1 MNEKN
6 ESRMTRVIAN
16 ALFGYFDTLYSL
28 NRNLIMLCGLDVV
41 ENSGQYEKVA
51 EYVIINAPRLIPY
64 KYDPKKEKDIIEK
77 NDGLLEFKKELP
89 FLYDEY
95 CAILQNNYKF
105 LDDLKKIRNK
115 LEHKMHGAR
124 HTGGCSGTNSLV
136 YLTFQLK
143 DDEIKLYAGDFI
155 KFTKEVNSLFSKLQE
170 LVREY
175 AITEDKEF
183 HVYYQRLTRYDF
195 CKFNKIYDSDLLQ
208 DFGQA
213 LFPF

>member
-1 MNEKN
+1 MDEKKD
-6 ESRMTRVIAN
+6 SGMTREIAN

-28 NRNLIMLCGLDVV
+28 NRNLIMLCGLDVI

-64 KYDPKKEKDIIEK
+64 KYDKKKGKNIIEK
-77 NDGLLEFKKELP
+77 NDGLLEFKNELP

-136 YLTFQLK
+136 YLTFRLK

-155 KFTKEVNSLFSKLQE
+155 KFTKEINSLFSKLQE

-183 HVYYQRLTRYDF
+183 HVYYQRLTRYNF

>member
-1 MNEKN
+1 MDEKN

-41 ENSGQYEKVA
+41 ENSGQYERVA

>member
-1 MNEKN
+1 MDEKKD
-6 ESRMTRVIAN
+6 SGMTREIAN

-64 KYDPKKEKDIIEK
+64 KYDPKKEKNIIEK

-136 YLTFQLK
+136 YLTFRLK

-155 KFTKEVNSLFSKLQE
+155 KFTKEINSLFSKLQE

-183 HVYYQRLTRYDF
+183 HAYYQRLTRYDF

>member
-1 MNEKN
+1 MDEKN
-6 ESRMTRVIAN
+6 ESGMTMEIAN
-16 ALFGYFDTLYSL
+16 ALFGYFDTLYNL
-28 NRNLIMLCGLDVV
+28 NRNLIMLCGLDVI
-41 ENSGQYEKVA
+41 ENSGQYENEA
-51 EYVIINAPRLIPY
+51 EYVIINTPRLIPY
-64 KYDPKKEKDIIEK
+64 KYDMTAGKNIVVM
-77 NDGLLEFKKELP
+77 NDGLLEFKDELP

-95 CAILQNNYKF
+95 CEILQNNYEF
-105 LDDLKKIRNK
+105 LDNIKKIRNK

-124 HTGGCSGTNSLV
+124 HTGGCSGSNSLP
-136 YLTFQLK
+136 YLTFQLENK
-143 DDEIKLYAGDFI
+143 EIKVCVSEFVKFI
-155 KFTKEVNSLFSKLQE
+155 KEINSLFSKLQE

>member
-1 MNEKN
+1 MDEKN

>member
-1 MNEKN
+1 MDEKN

-124 HTGGCSGTNSLV
+124 HTGGHSGDSSLPC
-136 YLTFQLK
+136 LTFQLQDK
-143 DDEIKLYAGDFI
+143 EIELCASEFV
-155 KFTKEVNSLFSKLQE
+155 KFTKEVNSLFSRLQKL
-170 LVREY
+170 VKEY
-175 AITEDKEF
+175 AIKEDKEF
-183 HVYYQRLTRYDF
+183 HAYYQRLTRYDF

>member
-1 MNEKN
+1 MDEKN

-16 ALFGYFDTLYSL
+16 ALFGYFDTLYNL
-28 NRNLIMLCGLDVV
+28 NRNLIMLCGLDIV
-41 ENSGQYEKVA
+41 ENSGQYEKIA

>member
-1 MNEKN
+1 
-6 ESRMTRVIAN
+6 
-16 ALFGYFDTLYSL
+16 
-28 NRNLIMLCGLDVV
+28 MLCGLDVV